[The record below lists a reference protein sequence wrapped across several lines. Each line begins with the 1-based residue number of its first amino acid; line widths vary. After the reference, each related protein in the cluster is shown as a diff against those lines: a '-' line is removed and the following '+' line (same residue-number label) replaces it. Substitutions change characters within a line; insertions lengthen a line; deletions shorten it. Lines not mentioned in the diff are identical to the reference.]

1 MKVIEQLL
9 IQILVIHN
17 NIKNN
22 NMIEDIESNVH
33 ISINYDEN
41 AFEERIFREVPS
53 TADSNLNE
61 ID

>member
-1 MKVIEQLL
+1 
-9 IQILVIHN
+9 
-17 NIKNN
+17 
-22 NMIEDIESNVH
+22 MIEDIESNVH